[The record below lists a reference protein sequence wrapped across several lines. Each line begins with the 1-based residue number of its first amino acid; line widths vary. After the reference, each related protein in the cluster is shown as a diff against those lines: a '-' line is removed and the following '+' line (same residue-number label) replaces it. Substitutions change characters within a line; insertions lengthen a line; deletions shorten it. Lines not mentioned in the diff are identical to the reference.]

1 MGAIER
7 TLKIVLPRWR
17 VAVLEGDH
25 ASRVALRDAV
35 EDAGGAVAIEAPLRL
50 DAIALM
56 QQTRPDVLILA
67 PSLSRRREPA
77 LMPRITAAL
86 DCPAVLFT
94 RDTGAAVVA
103 QAKRA
108 GVMGFILKPLRA
120 AELAPTLDLALARF
134 RDIRRLERARA
145 ERPIVD
151 EAKSRLMSA
160 GRLSEAEAF
169 HWLRRQAM
177 DSRRRL
183 GDVARA
189 VLAGDPV
196 LGAVPTGRVDA
207 SRTGRAPESFT
218 RSDWKFL
225 LGPDRPSRSEAGR
238 LTGC

>member
-1 MGAIER
+1 MRAIER
-7 TLKIVLPRWR
+7 TLRTASPRWR
-17 VAVLEGDH
+17 VAVLDGDS
-25 ASRVALRDAV
+25 ASRVSLRAAV

-50 DAIALM
+50 DAITLM

-67 PSLSRRREPA
+67 PSLSHRREPA

-94 RDTGAAVVA
+94 RDTGAAVVK

-151 EAKSRLMSA
+151 QAKSRLMSD

-169 HWLRRQAM
+169 RWLRRQAM
-177 DSRRRL
+177 DSRQRL
-183 GDVARA
+183 GDVART
-189 VLAGDPV
+189 VLADDPA
-196 LGAVPTGRVDA
+196 LGAVPPAPVDA
-207 SRTGRAPESFT
+207 SRTGTTRPGSLYTIRLEIPT
-218 RSDWKFL
+218 RS
-225 LGPDRPSRSEAGR
+225 GAVIQE
-238 LTGC
+238 